1 MPGSLVA
8 ELVRVEEDVSLVH
21 EEEEV
26 LVGIEALGDEDITDE
41 GEGVVGDCDLDWVVS
56 SDVLDD
62 LCFPVHVTMDS
73 KKLWITCHLVVD
85 QSPERH
91 GEDGVTWLLDCECR
105 CTTSSDALVEYI
117 VFGYL

>member
-1 MPGSLVA
+1 MPGSLVS
-8 ELVRVEEDVSLVH
+8 EFVRVEEDVSLVH

-26 LVGIEALGDEDITDE
+26 LVGIEALGNEDITDE

-105 CTTSSDALVEYI
+105 CTTSRDALVEHI